1 VCSSDLGARVVA
13 LTRKGDGVDI
23 VLFRAGKKEAQ

>member
-1 VCSSDLGARVVA
+1 MDDHGDGARVVA
-13 LTRKGDGVDI
+13 LTKKDDGVDI